1 MRTLS
6 NFKQGTKFKFRVSG
20 KIFVSLGTIKPI
32 GERLKV
38 VRTADPITGAEN
50 GRYFL
55 QDLMNGLR
63 AGIVIIENH

>member
-20 KIFVSLGTIKPI
+20 KTFMSLGIIKPI
-32 GERLKV
+32 GEQLKV
-38 VRTADPITGAEN
+38 VLTADPITGAEN
-50 GRYFL
+50 GWYYL
-55 QDLMNGLR
+55 QDLKNGLR